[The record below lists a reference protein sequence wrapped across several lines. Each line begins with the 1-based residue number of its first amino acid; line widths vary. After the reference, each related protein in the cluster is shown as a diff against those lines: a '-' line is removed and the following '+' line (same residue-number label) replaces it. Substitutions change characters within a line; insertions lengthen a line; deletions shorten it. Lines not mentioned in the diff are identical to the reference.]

1 MPSNPFTDSKWAA
14 NSVESIDRI
23 IASVRRY
30 TTRPLVVIARG
41 VVFGVLAVA
50 AGLLVI
56 TLSIIGGTRGL
67 VSLGD
72 VWFAHGTAVW
82 LSYIVLGS
90 IFTLTGAFLMRRR
103 RPPRN

>member
-1 MPSNPFTDSKWAA
+1 MPSNPFTDSRWAS

-23 IASVRRY
+23 IASIRRY
-30 TTRPLVVIARG
+30 TTRPLVVVARG
-41 VVFGVLAVA
+41 LVFGVLALA

-56 TLSIIGGTRGL
+56 TLLIIGGTRGL

-72 VWFAHGTAVW
+72 IWFAHGTAVW

-90 IFTLTGAFLMRRR
+90 IFTLTGTFLMRRR

>member
-1 MPSNPFTDSKWAA
+1 MPSNPFTDSRWAA

-30 TTRPLVVIARG
+30 TTRPLVVVARG
-41 VVFGVLAVA
+41 LVFGVLAMA

-56 TLSIIGGTRGL
+56 TFLIIGGTRGL

-72 VWFAHGTAVW
+72 VWLAHGTAVW
-82 LSYIVLGS
+82 LSYVVLGLV
-90 IFTLTGAFLMRRR
+90 FTITGALLMRRR
-103 RPPRN
+103 RPPRS

>member
-1 MPSNPFTDSKWAA
+1 MPSNPFTDSRWAA

-41 VVFGVLAVA
+41 LVFGVLAVA

-56 TLSIIGGTRGL
+56 TLLIIGGIRGL

>member
-1 MPSNPFTDSKWAA
+1 MPSNPFTDSQWATK
-14 NSVESIDRI
+14 SVESIDRI

-41 VVFGVLAVA
+41 VVFGILAVA

>member
-1 MPSNPFTDSKWAA
+1 MPSNPFTDSRWAS

-23 IASVRRY
+23 IASIRRY
-30 TTRPLVVIARG
+30 TTRPLVVVARG
-41 VVFGVLAVA
+41 LVFGVLALA
-50 AGLLVI
+50 AGFLVI
-56 TLSIIGGTRGL
+56 TLLIIGGTRGL

-72 VWFAHGTAVW
+72 IWFAHGTAVW

-90 IFTLTGAFLMRRR
+90 IFTLTGTFLMRRR